1 MRDPL
6 PAKVVLHEVVLR
18 DGIQN
23 EKKLVSTEEK
33 IRLIDRLTA
42 SGLSR
47 IEVSSFVNPGL
58 VPQMAFSHGTRGMR
72 SWTQAVPFQ

>member
-47 IEVSSFVNPGL
+47 IEVSPDRKSV
-58 VPQMAFSHGTRGMR
+58 V
-72 SWTQAVPFQ
+72 